1 MKCKCGGQSYVTTTV
16 KHASG
21 GVLRR
26 RKCLTCAEKFSTL
39 ESLYQTRK
47 GAAPKPKTVY
57 TPLEAAKV
65 KAEKVAARRKAED
78 IQAKR
83 RDRVS
88 MYYIEE
94 DEFDDNKWGL

>member
-1 MKCKCGGQSYVTTTV
+1 MTQTM

-26 RKCLTCAEKFSTL
+26 RKCFTCGGRFSTL
-39 ESLYQTRK
+39 ESMLEAK
-47 GAAPKPKTVY
+47 KPVVPAKPVY
-57 TPLEAAKV
+57 TPIEAAKV

-88 MYYIEE
+88 MYYIEDE
-94 DEFDDNKWGL
+94 DFDRGKWGL

>member
-1 MKCKCGGQSYVTTTV
+1 MKCKCGGQTYVTTTM
-16 KHASG
+16 KHESG

-26 RKCLTCAEKFSTL
+26 RKCFTCGVRFSTL
-39 ESLYQTRK
+39 ESVLEAK
-47 GAAPKPKTVY
+47 KPAAPVKPIY
-57 TPLEAAKV
+57 TPLEAAKA

-88 MYYIEE
+88 MYYIEDE
-94 DEFDDNKWGL
+94 DFDRDKWGI

>member
-1 MKCKCGGQSYVTTTV
+1 MKCKCGGQTFVSTTV

-26 RKCLTCAEKFSTL
+26 RKCFTCGGRFSTL
-39 ESLYQTRK
+39 ESMLEVK
-47 GAAPKPKTVY
+47 KEAKPVKAVY
-57 TPLEAAKV
+57 TPVEAAKV
-65 KAEKVAARRKAED
+65 KADKVAARRKGED

-88 MYYIEE
+88 MYYIEDE
-94 DEFDDNKWGL
+94 DFDNAKWGI

>member
-16 KHASG
+16 KHSSG

-26 RKCLTCAEKFSTL
+26 RKCMTCTQKFSTL
-39 ESLYQTRK
+39 ESLYETRK
-47 GAAPKPKTVY
+47 ATAPPPKTVY
-57 TPLEAAKV
+57 TPLEAAKL
-65 KAEKVAARRKAED
+65 KAEKVAARRIAED

-88 MYYIEE
+88 MYYIED
-94 DEFDDNKWGL
+94 DEFDNDRWGL

>member
-1 MKCKCGGQSYVTTTV
+1 MKCKCGGQTYVTTTM
-16 KHASG
+16 KHESG

-26 RKCLTCAEKFSTL
+26 RKCFTCAVRFSTL
-39 ESLYQTRK
+39 ESILEVK
-47 GAAPKPKTVY
+47 KPAVPVKPIY
-57 TPLEAAKV
+57 TPLEAAKA

-88 MYYIEE
+88 MYYIEDE
-94 DEFDDNKWGL
+94 DFDRDKWGI

>member
-1 MKCKCGGQSYVTTTV
+1 MTTTM
-16 KHASG
+16 KHESG

-26 RKCLTCAEKFSTL
+26 RKCFTCAVRFSTL
-39 ESLYQTRK
+39 ESILEVK
-47 GAAPKPKTVY
+47 KPAVPVKPIY
-57 TPLEAAKV
+57 TPLEAAKA

-88 MYYIEE
+88 MYYIEDE
-94 DEFDDNKWGL
+94 DFDRDKWGL

>member
-1 MKCKCGGQSYVTTTV
+1 M

-26 RKCLTCAEKFSTL
+26 RKCFTCGGRFSTL
-39 ESLYQTRK
+39 ESMLEAK
-47 GAAPKPKTVY
+47 KPVVPVKPVY
-57 TPLEAAKV
+57 TPIEAAKV

-88 MYYIEE
+88 MYYIEDE
-94 DEFDDNKWGL
+94 DFDRGKWGL

>member
-1 MKCKCGGQSYVTTTV
+1 MKCKCGGQTYVTTTM
-16 KHASG
+16 KHESG

-26 RKCLTCAEKFSTL
+26 RKCFTCDARFSTL
-39 ESLYQTRK
+39 ESMLEVAK
-47 GAAPKPKTVY
+47 PVKPPKPIY
-57 TPLEAAKV
+57 TPVEAAKV

-88 MYYIEE
+88 MYYIE
-94 DEFDDNKWGL
+94 DDDFDRDKWGL

>member
-1 MKCKCGGQSYVTTTV
+1 MKCKCGGQTFVSTTV

-26 RKCLTCAEKFSTL
+26 RKCFTCGGRFSTL
-39 ESLYQTRK
+39 ESMLEVKKDTVP
-47 GAAPKPKTVY
+47 AKPIY
-57 TPLEAAKV
+57 TPVEAAKV
-65 KAEKVAARRKAED
+65 KADKVAARRKGED

-88 MYYIEE
+88 MYYIE
-94 DEFDDNKWGL
+94 DDDVDNDKWGI

>member
-1 MKCKCGGQSYVTTTV
+1 MKCKCGGQTYVTTTM

-26 RKCLTCAEKFSTL
+26 RKCFTCGVRFSTL
-39 ESLYQTRK
+39 ESVLETK
-47 GAAPKPKTVY
+47 KATVPVKPIY
-57 TPLEAAKV
+57 TPLEAAKA

-78 IQAKR
+78 IQTKR

-88 MYYIEE
+88 MYYIE
-94 DEFDDNKWGL
+94 DDDFDKDKWGI

>member
-1 MKCKCGGQSYVTTTV
+1 MKCSCGGQTYVTTTM

-26 RKCLTCAEKFSTL
+26 RKCFTCSVRFSTL
-39 ESLYQTRK
+39 ESVIDIKKAT
-47 GAAPKPKTVY
+47 KPVKPIY
-57 TPLEAAKV
+57 TPVEAAKV
-65 KAEKVAARRKAED
+65 HAEKVAARRKGED

-88 MYYIEE
+88 MYYIE
-94 DEFDDNKWGL
+94 DDDFDRNKWGL